1 VKPESCGCLAQEIEK
16 NALSECIHDR
26 IKVRLCGP
34 LEAPNGDAASSHP
47 APAGI
52 AVSALPSA
60 AAAAEEEEEE
70 EAAAELV
77 SRCVG
82 LVAAGCEGLALHG
95 RRPDERA
102 ASSLARWGEASER
115 LDHPP
120 LPLRESAW

>member
-1 VKPESCGCLAQEIEK
+1 L
-16 NALSECIHDR
+16 
-26 IKVRLCGP
+26 
-34 LEAPNGDAASSHP
+34 P
-47 APAGI
+47 AD
-52 AVSALPSA
+52 A
-60 AAAAEEEEEE
+60 AAAAAAEEEE

-102 ASSLARWGEASER
+102 ASSLARWGEASEW

-120 LPLRESAW
+120 LPLLESAFESRALG